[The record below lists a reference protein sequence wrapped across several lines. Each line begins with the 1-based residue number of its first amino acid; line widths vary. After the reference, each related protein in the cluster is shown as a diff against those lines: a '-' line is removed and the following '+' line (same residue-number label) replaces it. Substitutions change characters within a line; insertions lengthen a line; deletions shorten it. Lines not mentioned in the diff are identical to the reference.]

1 MFNHLQ
7 DKAQRQ
13 AKALKM
19 SAFSRHAYI
28 LTASTEQIRPT
39 RLDFLQ
45 FDHVSTGRFL
55 ENVQPYTTA
64 HAQIP
69 VDEEGNLLAS
79 PELVRKH
86 WRKAGFHANRDA
98 VSALAFV
105 METQPADVRELERDL
120 RGAWAGAST

>member
-1 MFNHLQ
+1 
-7 DKAQRQ
+7 
-13 AKALKM
+13 M
-19 SAFSRHAYI
+19 SAFSRHAYT